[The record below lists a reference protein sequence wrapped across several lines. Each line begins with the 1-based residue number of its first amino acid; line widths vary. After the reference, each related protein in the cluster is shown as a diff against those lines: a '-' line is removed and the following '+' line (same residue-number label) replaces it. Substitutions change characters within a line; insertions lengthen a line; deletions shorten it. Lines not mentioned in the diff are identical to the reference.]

1 MEHLAL
7 AVNQKDVKEQT
18 VAVDPTANAKL
29 VVLVLAVL
37 LVHVSKVVDVREVT
51 ASVALTCTAKTCP
64 CSK

>member
-29 VVLVLAVL
+29 VVLVLAVH
-37 LVHVSKVVDVREVT
+37 LVHVVSKVVDVREVT
-51 ASVALTCTAKTCP
+51 ASVALTAKTCP